1 MAAIYRWPAGSAL
14 QECTE
19 GETVTSIPSTSGS
32 QQRTGRSMAD
42 LLNSQGFRSLAYQVL
57 LVGFIGLLGYY
68 LYSNVVANLAAQN
81 IATGFRFLDQVS
93 QFEIGERLIAYSA
106 RDTYGRAI
114 LVGLLNT
121 LVVTAAGMVLATI
134 LGFAIGI
141 ARTSRNWPLAKLA
154 TGYVELVRN
163 IPVILQVIFWSVVI
177 RNLPS
182 PRGAIEM
189 SGVAFLSD
197 RGLTMPVPVGNPAY
211 AWMFAAFV
219 VAIVFSI
226 VFSHWARR
234 HRERTGKYVE
244 TLWISIGAMIGLPL
258 LVWIFA
264 GMPSEMNIPLRKGF
278 NFAGGMNV
286 SPEFT
291 ALLLGISMYSSGF
304 IAEIVRAGI
313 KSVPRGQTEAA
324 RSISLR
330 PRFIMRYIVM
340 PQALRVIVPPLT
352 SQYVS
357 LSKNSSIAVVVG
369 YPDLVNVG
377 NTVMNQ
383 TGQAVEAIAIM
394 MVVYLIISVA
404 TSSLMN
410 FYNRAV
416 AIKER

>member
-1 MAAIYRWPAGSAL
+1 
-14 QECTE
+14 
-19 GETVTSIPSTSGS
+19 
-32 QQRTGRSMAD
+32 MAD

-57 LVGFIGLLGYY
+57 LAGFIGLLGYY

-121 LVVTAAGMVLATI
+121 LVVTAAGIVLATV

-154 TGYVELVRN
+154 TGYIEVVRN

-189 SGVAFLSD
+189 GGVAFLSN
-197 RGLTMPVPVGNPAY
+197 RGLTVPVPVGNPAY
-211 AWMFAAFV
+211 TWMFAAFV

-226 VFSHWARR
+226 VFSRWARR

-244 TLWISIGAMIGLPL
+244 TLWIGLAAMIGLPL
-258 LVWIFA
+258 LVWLFA

-394 MVVYLIISVA
+394 MVVYLIISVV

>member
-1 MAAIYRWPAGSAL
+1 MNRVSSNTYPPLSGALQGSA
-14 QECTE
+14 
-19 GETVTSIPSTSGS
+19 PMP
-32 QQRTGRSMAD
+32 RRSAAD
-42 LLNSQGFRSLAYQVL
+42 ILNSRGFRSFLYQLLLAGL
-57 LVGFIGLLGYY
+57 ICLLGLY

-81 IATGFRFLDQVS
+81 IATGFRFLSEVS
-93 QFEIGERLIAYSA
+93 QFEIGERLIEYSP

-121 LVVTAAGMVLATI
+121 LVVTAAGIVLATI

-141 ARTSRNWPLAKLA
+141 ARTSRNWPLSKIA
-154 TGYVELVRN
+154 TGYVEVVRN

-177 RNLPS
+177 RNLPA
-182 PRGAIEM
+182 PRAAIDM
-189 SGVAFLSD
+189 SGIAFLSN
-197 RGLTMPVPVGNPAY
+197 RGLTIPAPVANPAY
-211 AWMFAAFV
+211 PWMVIAFAAGI
-219 VAIVFSI
+219 AFSI
-226 VFSHWARR
+226 GFSFWAKR
-234 HRERTGKYVE
+234 HREKTGKYIE
-244 TLWISIGAMIGLPL
+244 TLWIGLGAILGLPL
-258 LVWIFA
+258 LVWLFA
-264 GMPSEMNIPLRKGF
+264 GMPIEMDIPVRKGF

-313 KSVPRGQTEAA
+313 KSVPKGQTEAA

-330 PRFIMRYIVM
+330 PRFIMRYIVL

-352 SQYVS
+352 SQFVS

-394 MVVYLIISVA
+394 MIVYLMISIA
-404 TSSLMN
+404 TSTLMN
-410 FYNRAV
+410 LYNRVV

>member
-1 MAAIYRWPAGSAL
+1 
-14 QECTE
+14 
-19 GETVTSIPSTSGS
+19 
-32 QQRTGRSMAD
+32 MAD
-42 LLNSQGFRSLAYQVL
+42 ILNSQGFRSFIYQVL
-57 LVGFIGLLGYY
+57 LAVFICLLGYY

-81 IATGFRFLDQVS
+81 IATGFRFLGQVS

-121 LVVTAAGMVLATI
+121 LVVTAAGIVLATV
-134 LGFAIGI
+134 LGFSVGI
-141 ARTSRNWPLAKLA
+141 ARTSRNWPLVKIA
-154 TGYVELVRN
+154 TGYIEVVRN

-182 PRGAIEM
+182 PRAAIDM
-189 SGVAFLSD
+189 SGIAFLSN
-197 RGLTMPVPVGNPAY
+197 RGLTIPVPASNPAY
-211 AWMFAAFV
+211 FWMFAAFV
-219 VAIVFSI
+219 AGLVFSI
-226 VFSHWARR
+226 CFSIWAKR
-234 HRERTGKYVE
+234 HRERTGKYIE
-244 TLWISIGAMIGLPL
+244 TLWVGLGSIIGLPL
-258 LVWIFA
+258 LVWLSF
-264 GMPSEMNIPLRKGF
+264 GMPMEMDIPTRQGF

-313 KSVPRGQTEAA
+313 KSVPKGQTEAA
-324 RSISLR
+324 RSISLK
-330 PRFIMRYIVM
+330 PRFIMRYIVL

-394 MVVYLIISVA
+394 MLVYLIISIA
-404 TSSLMN
+404 TSTLMN